1 MLFCIR
7 ELRENMKKYNKYI
20 VPSFFLILSI
30 LAIIGARVSLNFVL
44 NELYSRFI
52 RNGIFMISLIIPII
66 SGMGL
71 NFAISIGAIAA
82 QIGIVFIIDRNITGV
97 EGYLVAIVISVLL
110 SIVFGNVVGY
120 ILNKASGRE
129 MITSMLVGFLG
140 NSIYQLIFMVGYGT
154 IFIPKNK
161 DILLSIGI
169 GLRNT
174 IDCSFLNDLYDGIL
188 MIKIGNNRVSLLP
201 VIIIVI
207 VGFVVNYISKS
218 KLGYHMRAVGENLNV
233 SKSLGINVNRTRR
246 LSIVLSTVFASL
258 GQLMVI
264 QDLGMLSVYTGHL
277 GLGISSS
284 AALLVGGATFKKA
297 NLRNCYL
304 GLLLYHTLFIVSPL
318 AGQNLFKN
326 AALGEY
332 FRSFVAYGTIVLAL
346 IINMK
351 CDDKYGKLSSVN
363 MGRAGRERPCYIKDS
378 K

>member
-363 MGRAGRERPCYIKDS
+363 MGRAS